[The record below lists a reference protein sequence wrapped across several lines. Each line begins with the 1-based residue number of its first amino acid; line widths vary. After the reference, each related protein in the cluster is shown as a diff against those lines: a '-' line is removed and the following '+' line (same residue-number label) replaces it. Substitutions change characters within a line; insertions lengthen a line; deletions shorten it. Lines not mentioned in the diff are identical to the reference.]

1 MPSAPIPPKAHYD
14 RPQHSGNKRALII
27 NGKLYEKLELIGKGG
42 SSKVYRVRSLNNNCV
57 YALKKVELGQFED
70 VSGFK
75 GEIDLLTK
83 LKSCE
88 RVVTLVD
95 YATTESSL
103 YLIMEKGDLDLAE
116 VLQYRLKLMLR
127 WI

>member
-1 MPSAPIPPKAHYD
+1 MLS
-14 RPQHSGNKRALII
+14 
-27 NGKLYEKLELIGKGG
+27 
-42 SSKVYRVRSLNNNCV
+42 
-57 YALKKVELGQFED
+57 KVELGQFED

-103 YLIMEKGDLDLAE
+103 YLIMEKG
-116 VLQYRLKLMLR
+116 
-127 WI
+127 

>member
-1 MPSAPIPPKAHYD
+1 M
-14 RPQHSGNKRALII
+14 
-27 NGKLYEKLELIGKGG
+27 
-42 SSKVYRVRSLNNNCV
+42 
-57 YALKKVELGQFED
+57 
-70 VSGFK
+70 SGFK

-116 VLQYRLKLMLR
+116 VLQYRLKLDAPLDLNFVKYHTIEMFKCIKDVHDAGIVHSDLKPANFCLLGHVENHR
-127 WI
+127 LWYC